1 MCLLNIVSLQSA
13 SRCNLPVGW
22 EPLSCWL
29 ILQQASSDFFSWWR
43 WKRGKGRQRER
54 EEKKRV
60 EEGEEKNKTLVFK
73 AFKDKTQN
81 LYSIHCIPLKHTH
94 THTHTVEFSLQVK
107 QLHSAA
113 PPDRY
118 CNLECS
124 WSVWC
129 ILFISL
135 QILKNKGTPG
145 WNLIKLVI
153 FSVLSRV
160 FLRKTEFLLFWDCAD
175 EAYNDSPPP
184 AQDSLVPPP
193 WSMAPAVLPTFVF
206 CNINANINT
215 VKKANNASAQL

>member
-1 MCLLNIVSLQSA
+1 MLKSLNFIISITHLSVFHEVNRLISCWENVWKNPQIWPNIVCLLVIVSS
-13 SRCNLPVGW
+13 
-22 EPLSCWL
+22 
-29 ILQQASSDFFSWWR
+29 
-43 WKRGKGRQRER
+43 
-54 EEKKRV
+54 
-60 EEGEEKNKTLVFK
+60 KNI
-73 AFKDKTQN
+73 
-81 LYSIHCIPLKHTH
+81 SPLKHTH